1 VEQNTLR
8 PRHAL
13 ALLLAAS
20 LAACGG
26 GQPQPA
32 PIKVEGLSS
41 IEVRA
46 ADASEGRGWDG
57 VVEAVRQAKL
67 SAQTSGRVAQVEADV
82 DDRVAAGQVLLRLT
96 AVEQQA
102 GVDAARAQ
110 VRAAEAAAREA
121 ELDYRRH
128 ADLAQGQYVSR
139 AQLDRARAARDTA
152 VAARDAARAQLAS
165 AGQQGSYTLVRA
177 PYAGIVSSRDVEPGE
192 SVNPG
197 QPLMTVFAPDAL
209 RVEVSVPQS
218 EADAIRADAVARL
231 QLDDG
236 RQVDAAQV
244 TVFPAADAAT
254 HAVKVRVLLPVLEAA
269 PVPGNTV
276 RVVFPAVKGGAYPQ
290 IPDSALLRRGE
301 VDAVYVLAD
310 GRPSLRQ
317 LRLGER
323 RGDQVEVI
331 AGLAAGERI
340 AADPLAAMQALA
352 AARGE
357 R

>member
-1 VEQNTLR
+1 MKPNIPR

-13 ALLLAAS
+13 PLLLAAV
-20 LAACGG
+20 LAACGDG
-26 GQPQPA
+26 RPEPGPVV
-32 PIKVEGLSS
+32 VEGLSS

-46 ADASEGRGWDG
+46 AGAGDGRGWDG
-57 VVEAVRQAKL
+57 VVEAVRQATL
-67 SAQTSGRVAQVEADV
+67 SAQTSGRVAQVQADV
-82 DDRVAAGQVLLRLT
+82 NDRVEAGQVLLRLT

-110 VRAAEAAAREA
+110 LRAAEAAAREA
-121 ELDYRRH
+121 DLDYRRH

-152 VAARDAARAQLAS
+152 TAARDAARAQLAS
-165 AGQQGSYTLVRA
+165 AGQQGAYTLVRA
-177 PYAGIVSSRDVEPGE
+177 PYAGIVSTRDVEPGE

-197 QPLMTVFAPDAL
+197 QRLMTVFAPDAL

-218 EADAIRADAVARL
+218 EADAIRADAVAQVR
-231 QLDDG
+231 LDDG
-236 RQVDAAQV
+236 RRIDAAQV

-254 HAVKVRVLLPVLEAA
+254 HAVKVRVGLPALDPA
-269 PVPGNTV
+269 PQPGNSA
-276 RVVFPAVKGGAYPQ
+276 RVVFPAVKGGVHPQ
-290 IPDSALLRRGE
+290 VPASALLHRGE

-310 GRPSLRQ
+310 GRLSLRQ

-323 RGDQVEVI
+323 SGDNVEVI
-331 AGLAAGERI
+331 AGLKAGERI
-340 AADPLAAMQALA
+340 ASDPLAAMQALA